1 MGIRL
6 VVVDDNP
13 HVRWEGAVHPQNA
26 TFEHFAAGLLD
37 LPGQPV
43 ERLVACLPV
52 APGSSPPRSRALD
65 PRIEIVATEPFEG
78 IGGFL
83 RRAVSIARANAP
95 RLRAAI
101 AGADLV
107 WLKVP
112 ASNAPLAAWLARSTG
127 RRRCIWVAG
136 SAAAVAAAR
145 FSGPARIGAVAVGAG
160 YDLAGRLAGLGG
172 LRIVV
177 GEDLVRPDGSPGEG
191 LVASL
196 VEPDE
201 LRPARAAEAGA
212 GAVGETAAGDADRL
226 GSARRPLRLVYAGR
240 LALGKGLETLFE
252 AVARLAAGRLA
263 VELDLVGDGPLR
275 PTLEAR
281 ARALGIAGLVAFA
294 GYLGERR
301 PYLER
306 LARADLFVHP
316 SAAEGFP
323 KVVLDAMAV
332 GLPVVAVPAGQLAPL
347 AGAGILEGVSPSA
360 ADLAGALRALA
371 GDALR
376 RASLSVAGSG
386 FVARH
391 TRPAEAARLV
401 ARWRAAW
408 PDLPW

>member
-6 VVVDDNP
+6 LVVDDNP
-13 HVRWEGAVHPQNA
+13 HLRWEGAIYPRNA
-26 TFEHFAAGLLD
+26 AFEHFAAGLLD
-37 LPGQPV
+37 LPGRPV

-52 APGSSPPRSRALD
+52 APAGSPPPSRPLD
-65 PRIEIVATEPFEG
+65 PRIEVVATEPFEG
-78 IGGFL
+78 IAGFL
-83 RRAVSIARANAP
+83 GRAVSIWRANAP

-101 AGADLV
+101 AEADLV

-112 ASNAPLAAWLARSTG
+112 ASNALLAAALARAAG
-127 RRRCIWVAG
+127 RPRSVWVAG

-145 FSGPARIGAVAVGAG
+145 YEGPARVGATVIGVG

-172 LRIVV
+172 VRIVV
-177 GEDLVRPDGSPGEG
+177 GENLVRPDGSPGEG

-196 VEPDE
+196 VEADE
-201 LRPARAAEAGA
+201 LRPSGSVAS
-212 GAVGETAAGDADRL
+212 AVASLETGRL
-226 GSARRPLRLVYAGR
+226 GTTERPLRLVYAGR
-240 LALGKGLETLFE
+240 LAPGKGLETLFE
-252 AVARLAAGRLA
+252 AVAHLAAGDRR

-275 PTLEAR
+275 PRLEAR
-281 ARALGIAGLVAFA
+281 ARALGIAELVGFA
-294 GYLGERR
+294 GYLGERAA
-301 PYLER
+301 YLER

-323 KVVLDAMAV
+323 KVILDAMAV

-347 AGAGILEGVSPSA
+347 ARAGIVEGVRPTA
-360 ADLAGALRALA
+360 ADLAGVVRELA

-376 RASLSVAGSG
+376 RALLSSAGAS
-386 FVARH
+386 FVVRH